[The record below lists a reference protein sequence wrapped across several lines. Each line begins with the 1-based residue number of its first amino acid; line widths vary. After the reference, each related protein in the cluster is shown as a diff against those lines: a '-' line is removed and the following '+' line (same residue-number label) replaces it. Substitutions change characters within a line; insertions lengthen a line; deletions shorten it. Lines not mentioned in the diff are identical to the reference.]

1 MSHLGEFDL
10 IRRISA
16 RFNNNNSAAV
26 DDGSVQAM
34 QCHTAGS
41 VDGSS
46 VPHAAG
52 SVYGADGSV
61 SDAAVPVLDAA
72 GSVPAAAGSVSD
84 GDSNGIVGIGDD
96 CAVLPRGD
104 GLDTLVTTDLLI
116 EDRHF
121 LLRDITPYQLGWK
134 SAAVNISDIAA
145 MGGTPEA
152 SFLSIALPKTLPV
165 GSAAAGRESGGF
177 APGTAGTAAAGRES
191 GGFAPGTVGSAV
203 SGRESGGFAP
213 GTVGTAAAGRES
225 GGFAPGTAGTAAVG
239 RESGEFAPGTVG
251 SAAAGRESGNFA
263 PGTIVTAAAGR
274 ESGESAPESAGV
286 NEDVDSVGR
295 WVDRFMDGYKALS
308 DRFGVPLLGGDTSAS
323 PDKLFINVT
332 VLGTCPH
339 GAARLRSAAR
349 PGDLVCVT
357 GSLGDA
363 AAGLKLILER
373 TQAASDGSQER
384 SSTGD
389 SAEERL
395 IRRHYMPIPRVK
407 EGISLRQCL
416 GVHAMMDVSDG
427 IASDLRHILEASGA
441 VWKSVQGAQEM
452 GAPHETGVPQ
462 GMGRPQEA
470 GLPLEAG
477 VLQETGVTLW
487 VPGDVP
493 IGAKMAENALMGTV
507 ECTHSGT
514 MSANTLV
521 PIGNMTPLAAPMPAR
536 TRVRP
541 SIGAEIDLRR
551 LPLSPELLE
560 ICAARGWDPAE
571 LAVSGGEDYELLFTV
586 APEAFEAAATAVR
599 AASGGT
605 VGITAIGRITES
617 TDITSAEG
625 PNAPS
630 SEVHS
635 PDAPLAAESPDTPL
649 AAESPDAPHAA
660 DSPDTLLAA
669 EDPVIRWIGGE
680 RDDYKGFTHF

>member
-16 RFNNNNSAAV
+16 RFSNNNSVAV
-26 DDGSVQAM
+26 DDGSGQAL

-46 VPHAAG
+46 VP
-52 SVYGADGSV
+52 
-61 SDAAVPVLDAA
+61 
-72 GSVPAAAGSVSD
+72 AAAGSVSD
-84 GDSNGIVGIGDD
+84 GASCGIIGIGDD

-152 SFLSIALPKTLPV
+152 SFLSIALPKTLPAGTAASGRESGEFAPGTAGTAAAGRESGEFAPGTAGTAASGRESGEFAPGTV
-165 GSAAAGRESGGF
+165 GTAAAGRESGSFAPGTAGSAAAGRESGGF
-177 APGTAGTAAAGRES
+177 APGTAGTAAD
-191 GGFAPGTVGSAV
+191 
-203 SGRESGGFAP
+203 
-213 GTVGTAAAGRES
+213 
-225 GGFAPGTAGTAAVG
+225 G
-239 RESGEFAPGTVG
+239 RESGEFAPGTTG
-251 SAAAGRESGNFA
+251 AA
-263 PGTIVTAAAGR
+263 TVGR
-274 ESGESAPESAGV
+274 ESGESAPESAGAATAGRESGGFAPESAGV
-286 NEDVDSVGR
+286 NEDRDSVGR

-373 TQAASDGSQER
+373 TQAAFDGSQER

-395 IRRHYMPIPRVK
+395 IRRHYMPMPRVQ
-407 EGISLRQCL
+407 EGIALRQCP

-441 VWKSVQGAQEM
+441 VWKSVQGVQEM
-452 GAPHETGVPQ
+452 GAPHETGVPR

-541 SIGAEIDLRR
+541 SLGAEIDLRR

-586 APEAFEAAATAVR
+586 APEAFEAASTAVQ

-617 TDITSAEG
+617 TDSTSAYG

-630 SEVHS
+630 SEGH
-635 PDAPLAAESPDTPL
+635 SPDTPH
-649 AAESPDAPHAA
+649 AAEG
-660 DSPDTLLAA
+660 
-669 EDPVIRWIGGE
+669 PVIRWIGGE

>member
-1 MSHLGEFDL
+1 
-10 IRRISA
+10 
-16 RFNNNNSAAV
+16 
-26 DDGSVQAM
+26 
-34 QCHTAGS
+34 
-41 VDGSS
+41 
-46 VPHAAG
+46 
-52 SVYGADGSV
+52 
-61 SDAAVPVLDAA
+61 
-72 GSVPAAAGSVSD
+72 
-84 GDSNGIVGIGDD
+84 
-96 CAVLPRGD
+96 
-104 GLDTLVTTDLLI
+104 
-116 EDRHF
+116 
-121 LLRDITPYQLGWK
+121 
-134 SAAVNISDIAA
+134 
-145 MGGTPEA
+145 
-152 SFLSIALPKTLPV
+152 
-165 GSAAAGRESGGF
+165 
-177 APGTAGTAAAGRES
+177 
-191 GGFAPGTVGSAV
+191 
-203 SGRESGGFAP
+203 
-213 GTVGTAAAGRES
+213 
-225 GGFAPGTAGTAAVG
+225 
-239 RESGEFAPGTVG
+239 
-251 SAAAGRESGNFA
+251 
-263 PGTIVTAAAGR
+263 
-274 ESGESAPESAGV
+274 
-286 NEDVDSVGR
+286 
-295 WVDRFMDGYKALS
+295 MDGYKALS

-339 GAARLRSAAR
+339 GSARLRSAAR

-357 GSLGDA
+357 GTLGDA

-395 IRRHYMPIPRVK
+395 IRRHYMPMPRVQ
-407 EGISLRQCL
+407 EGIALRQCP

-441 VWKSVQGAQEM
+441 VWKSVRGAQEM

-507 ECTHSGT
+507 ECTHSVT
-514 MSANTLV
+514 MSANTMV
-521 PIGNMTPLAAPMPAR
+521 PIGNMTPLVAPMPAR

-617 TDITSAEG
+617 TDRTGAEG

-660 DSPDTLLAA
+660 DSPDTPHAA
-669 EDPVIRWIGGE
+669 EGPLIRWIGGE

>member
-16 RFNNNNSAAV
+16 RFSNNNSAAV
-26 DDGSVQAM
+26 DDGSGQAL

-46 VPHAAG
+46 VPAAAG
-52 SVYGADGSV
+52 LVYGADGSV

-152 SFLSIALPKTLPV
+152 SFLSIALPKTLP
-165 GSAAAGRESGGF
+165 
-177 APGTAGTAAAGRES
+177 AGTAAAGRES
-191 GGFAPGTVGSAV
+191 G
-203 SGRESGGFAP
+203 E
-213 GTVGTAAAGRES
+213 
-225 GGFAPGTAGTAAVG
+225 FAPGTAG
-239 RESGEFAPGTVG
+239 
-251 SAAAGRESGNFA
+251 SAAS
-263 PGTIVTAAAGR
+263 GR

-286 NEDVDSVGR
+286 NEDGDSVGR
-295 WVDRFMDGYKALS
+295 WVDRFIDGYKALS

-373 TQAASDGSQER
+373 TKAASDGSQER

-395 IRRHYMPIPRVK
+395 IRRHYMPMPRVK
-407 EGISLRQCL
+407 EGISLRQCP

-441 VWKSVQGAQEM
+441 VWKSVRGAQEK

-477 VLQETGVTLW
+477 APRKTGVTLW

-521 PIGNMTPLAAPMPAR
+521 PIGNMTPLVAPMPAR
-536 TRVRP
+536 TWVRP

-560 ICAARGWDPAE
+560 ICAARGWNPAE

-617 TDITSAEG
+617 TDSTSAYG

-630 SEVHS
+630 SEGH
-635 PDAPLAAESPDTPL
+635 SPDTPH
-649 AAESPDAPHAA
+649 AAEG
-660 DSPDTLLAA
+660 
-669 EDPVIRWIGGE
+669 PVIRWIGGE